1 MQDVIWVKTKNKT
14 KIENKKP
21 LGVESLTW
29 SSFKSGLI
37 LTSWYIFRASLK
49 ENTWLEIIHV
59 RIIFTVFKLFLAET
73 WEKTDPRILFCC
85 SKIWLRFYL
94 LEGGVQFIPYQDQ
107 TCTQKSPLCLQ
118 TAVLGPRRVHIRCQ
132 GLTRP
137 WSIIYVHY
145 SRI

>member
-73 WEKTDPRILFCC
+73 
-85 SKIWLRFYL
+85 
-94 LEGGVQFIPYQDQ
+94 
-107 TCTQKSPLCLQ
+107 
-118 TAVLGPRRVHIRCQ
+118 
-132 GLTRP
+132 
-137 WSIIYVHY
+137 
-145 SRI
+145 